1 MMKKLRAFT
10 AVCLVLAMAGAAFCV
25 PYEVDPFTLHLY
37 HFNGDTRDSVTTNS
51 IDLALDSGAKLVDA
65 PIPGMGQVLYTW
77 EGTSSTNVNLP
88 SAMATPE
95 KAVSNFVGAD
105 GAFTFEA
112 LVCPYYGLGAMPNNM
127 QIISGEHDSARGWQ
141 FRVES
146 AGNLAFINLT
156 GTIQTILAPLP
167 KDGPHAFAANKWFHA
182 AVAYNGQ
189 AGAAG
194 NLRFYWTALDSGQTQ
209 AVELGSFT
217 MNADITPTVAP
228 FFVIGN
234 EGRNGNGRT
243 ENWEGWIDEVRISS
257 VVRTPAEMVPY
268 VMASKAVRPSPSNRA
283 TDVAQDVVLSWTPGD
298 SAQTHDVYLGTSA
311 ADVDAADRSRPLGA
325 LASRGQDANSFS
337 PDSLALGQVYYWRI
351 DEVEADSTI
360 HKGDVWSF
368 AVEPYSYPIAN
379 VTATASSSNP
389 NMGPENTVNGSG
401 LNGADEHSITAEQMW
416 LSSKAGPQPAWIQFE
431 FDSIYKLDKVWVW
444 NSNQILEPMIGFG
457 AKDVAIE
464 CSEDGVQW
472 TSLGQIVLA
481 RASGMDTY
489 TPEAIDLGGVLAKFV
504 KMTISSNWGG
514 IVTQYGLSEVR
525 FFQVPVRAREP
536 MPASGATGVGLDGLL
551 TWRPGRQA
559 AWHRVY
565 LSTDRQ
571 AVVDGTAPVQTLADS
586 RFEPGDLT
594 LGTTYYWKVNEVN
607 QAAEPGI
614 WEGEVWS
621 FTTREY
627 LVIDDMESYTDE
639 EGSRIYETWIDGL
652 TDGTSGS
659 VVGYMEAPFA
669 ERTIVHGGRQ
679 SLPLE
684 YNNAESPFFSEAGR
698 QFSPAQNWTLHGA
711 DALSLWVRGA
721 AAASAGGAVQP
732 TDLYVTVQDSAGK
745 TASATNPTAATSTEW
760 TQWKIPLADLA
771 GVNLKAV
778 KKMYLGAGNKTSPT
792 PGGAGMLYID
802 DIGFGHAITE

>member
-10 AVCLVLAMAGAAFCV
+10 AVCLVLAMAGAAISV
-25 PYEVDPFTLHLY
+25 PYEVDLYTLHLY
-37 HFNGDTRDSVTTNS
+37 HFDGDTLDSVTVNP
-51 IDLALDSGAKLVDA
+51 IHLALDSGAKLVDA
-65 PIPGMGQVLYTW
+65 TIPGMGQVLYTW
-77 EGTSSTNVNLP
+77 EGTASTNVNLP

-95 KAVSNFVGAD
+95 KAVSNFVGPD

-127 QIISGEHDSARGWQ
+127 QIISGEHNSARGWQ
-141 FRVES
+141 FRVEA

-156 GTIQTILAPLP
+156 GTIQTILTPLP
-167 KDGPHAFAANKWFHA
+167 KDGPHAFAANKWFHV

-194 NLRFYWTALDSGQTQ
+194 NLKFYWTAVESGQVQ

-257 VVRTPAEMVPY
+257 IAREPSDMAPF
-268 VMASKAVRPSPSNRA
+268 VMAGKAVRPSPANGA
-283 TDVAQDVVLSWTPGD
+283 TDIPQDSILSWIPGD
-298 SAQTHDVYLGTSA
+298 AAKRHDIYLGTSA
-311 ADVDAADRSRPLGA
+311 ADVAAADRSEPLGV
-325 LASRGQDANSFS
+325 LVSESQEDVSFD
-337 PDSLALGQVYYWRI
+337 PGLLALGQVYFWRV
-351 DEVEADSTI
+351 DEVQADSTI

-368 AVEPYSYPIAN
+368 AVEPYSYPIAS

-401 LNGADEHSITAEQMW
+401 LNAADEHSVTAEQMW
-416 LSSKAGPQPAWIQFE
+416 LSNKAGPEPTWIQFE
-431 FDSIYKLDKVWVW
+431 FDSVYRLDKVWVW

-464 CSEDGVQW
+464 YSQDGVQW
-472 TSLGQIVLA
+472 TSLGQVVLA
-481 RASGMDTY
+481 RASGMATY
-489 TPEAIDLGGVLAKFV
+489 TPESIDLGGVLARFV
-504 KMTISSNWGG
+504 KMTMGSNWGG

-525 FFQVPVRAREP
+525 FFQVPVRARGP

-551 TWRPGRQA
+551 TWRPGREA
-559 AWHRVY
+559 ASHRVY
-565 LSTDRQ
+565 LSTDEQ
-571 AVVDGTAPVQTLADS
+571 AVVDGTAPAQTLADNS
-586 RFEPGDLT
+586 FDPGDLT

-607 QAAEPGI
+607 QAATPSV
-614 WEGEVWS
+614 WEGDVWS

-627 LVIDDMESYTDE
+627 LVIDDMESYTDD
-639 EGSRIYETWIDGL
+639 EGRRIYETWIDGL
-652 TDGTSGS
+652 ANGTNGS
-659 VVGYMEAPFA
+659 IVGYMEAPFA

-684 YNNAESPFFSEAGR
+684 YNNAESPFFSEAER
-698 QFSPAQNWTLHGA
+698 EFSPAQNWTLSGA
-711 DALSLWVRGA
+711 DTLSLWVRGA
-721 AAASAGGAVQP
+721 AVASAGDALQP
-732 TDLYVTVQDSAGK
+732 TDVYMTVQDSAGK
-745 TASATNPTAATSTEW
+745 TATATNPTVAASTGW

-778 KKMYLGAGNKTSPT
+778 KKMYIGVGSKTSPT
-792 PGGAGMLYID
+792 PGGTGMLYID
-802 DIGFGHAITE
+802 DIGYGRVIAQ